1 MAGFDLS
8 NYVEVADRLREFYE
22 KHPGGRVITSIVELT
37 DKRVVV
43 KAEVYRETAHA
54 VPSGA
59 GHSALGIPGI
69 TPYTKGAELENAE
82 TSAIGRALVAAGLA
96 SKKIASADEVR
107 AKRAD
112 QPVAVSVVGDG
123 PGVASPSPQ
132 EPPTALGADDAIR
145 FAAEAMGFVAGDQAK
160 GMSVCYKHNRPWKFK
175 TGETG
180 GKPWAFWSCGARDPE
195 ARKGWCDE
203 KPSPSWIA
211 AQETGR

>member
-22 KHPGGRVITSIVELT
+22 KHPGGRVITSIIELT
-37 DKRVVV
+37 EKRVVV
-43 KAEVYRETAHA
+43 KAEVYRETAHL

-59 GHSALGIPGI
+59 GHSALAIPGI

-96 SKKIASADEVR
+96 SKKIASADEIR
-107 AKRAD
+107 AKRTD
-112 QPVAVSVVGDG
+112 QPAAVSVVGDA
-123 PGVASPSPQ
+123 PSVASPSPVAATPLISND
-132 EPPTALGADDAIR
+132 EAIL
-145 FAAEAMGFVAGDQAK
+145 FAAKAIGFVEADK
-160 GMSVCYKHNRPWKFK
+160 ERGMGTCWKHARPWKFK
-175 TGETG
+175 TGETN
-180 GKPWAFWSCGARDPE
+180 GKAWAFWSCGARDPE

-211 AQETGR
+211 SQEAGR

>member
-8 NYVEVADRLREFYE
+8 NYVEVSDRLREFYE

-37 DKRVVV
+37 EKRVVV
-43 KAEVYRETAHA
+43 KAEVYRETAHL

-59 GHSALGIPGI
+59 GHSALAIPGI

-96 SKKIASADEVR
+96 SKKIASADEIR
-107 AKRAD
+107 SKRTD
-112 QPVAVSVVGDG
+112 QPVEAYVVGDA
-123 PGVASPSPQ
+123 PSVASPSPV
-132 EPPTALGADDAIR
+132 GASPSISDDEAIL
-145 FAAEAMGFVAGDQAK
+145 FAAKAIGFVEADKERGAGVCAK
-160 GMSVCYKHNRPWKFK
+160 HARPWKFK
-175 TGETG
+175 TGETN
-180 GKPWAFWSCGARDPE
+180 GKAWAFWSCGARDPE

-211 AQETGR
+211 SQEAGR

>member
-37 DKRVVV
+37 EKRVVV
-43 KAEVYRETAHA
+43 KAEVYRETAHE

-59 GHSALGIPGI
+59 GHSALGIPGV

-107 AKRAD
+107 AKRVEPQVAAVEIGAPPEHTPPAPAA
-112 QPVAVSVVGDG
+112 PVLSG
-123 PGVASPSPQ
+123 
-132 EPPTALGADDAIR
+132 DDAIL
-145 FAAEAMGFVAGDQAK
+145 FAAKAMGFAEADKERGAGT
-160 GMSVCYKHNRPWKFK
+160 CWKHARPWKFK
-175 TGETG
+175 TGETN

-211 AQETGR
+211 SQEAGR

>member
-123 PGVASPSPQ
+123 PGVASP
-132 EPPTALGADDAIR
+132 PPVAAAPSISDDEAIR
-145 FAAEAMGFVAGDQAK
+145 FAAAAMGFAEADKERGAGVCAK
-160 GMSVCYKHNRPWKFK
+160 HARPWKFK

-211 AQETGR
+211 SQEVGR

>member
-37 DKRVVV
+37 EKRVVV
-43 KAEVYRETAHA
+43 KAEVYRETAHE

-59 GHSALGIPGI
+59 GHSALGIPGV

-107 AKRAD
+107 AKRVEPQVAAVEIGAPPEFTPPAT
-112 QPVAVSVVGDG
+112 QAAPVIS
-123 PGVASPSPQ
+123 
-132 EPPTALGADDAIR
+132 EDDAIL
-145 FAAEAMGFVAGDQAK
+145 FAAKAMGFAEADKDRGAGI
-160 GMSVCYKHNRPWKFK
+160 CPKHGRPWKFK
-175 TGETG
+175 TGETN
-180 GKPWAFWSCGARDPE
+180 GKAWAFWSCGARDPE

-211 AQETGR
+211 SQEAGR